1 MSNEAEQKQVSD
13 GQVLLEAAGMALAF
27 AILERWVVV
36 PPAVISATAYSLIA
50 LFAYH
55 RAQKVTLYL
64 STWLAVQFTVF
75 TAIGR
80 WLIFPARWEIL
91 RSRAFLGNVNWG
103 ENLTFRA
110 PISLA
115 GAAVMGVVLAVLFYP
130 HLMPKG
136 RRPTADEAWDWATSH
151 PRRLVAATYLF
162 ITFPLL
168 LRYVWTGNWAWIGI
182 GPSLG
187 G

>member
-1 MSNEAEQKQVSD
+1 MSSEAVKKQVPD
-13 GQVLLEAAGMALAF
+13 GQVLFEAAGMALAF

-64 STWLAVQFTVF
+64 SAWLAVQFTVF

-151 PRRLVAATYLF
+151 PRRVVAATYLS
-162 ITFPLL
+162 ITFPLF
-168 LRYVWTGNWAWIGI
+168 LRYVWGSNWAWYDIGI
-182 GPSLG
+182 GFAG
-187 G
+187 